1 MDESLSEATIP
12 RTIEDIRPSTC
23 DFRRLSNASGCR
35 MLLGCFV
42 ARFLRVPLFSISRR
56 AGSHI
61 VQRLSFKCLI
71 FGHDDVL
78 RRTSSRLYLQCE
90 DCGRESTGW
99 EIENPSRPPA
109 EHRSRNRE
117 QFASTPFATQTQTY
131 QKATDSLVRAVQR
144 AIDALSASRLLRFW
158 RDSVS

>member
-1 MDESLSEATIP
+1 
-12 RTIEDIRPSTC
+12 
-23 DFRRLSNASGCR
+23 
-35 MLLGCFV
+35 MLLGRFV
-42 ARFLRVPLFSISRR
+42 ARFLRVPLLSISRR

-61 VQRLSFKCLI
+61 VPQFSFKCLI

-90 DCGRESTGW
+90 DCGRESCGW
-99 EIENPSRPPA
+99 ELEDRSHPRA

-117 QFASTPFATQTQTY
+117 RFASTPFAMQTQTDRN
-131 QKATDSLVRAVQR
+131 ATDSLVRAVQR

-158 RDSVS
+158 RDNVS